1 MRKTLISLLSTV
13 ALAQNSNREQK
24 TSVQYCDDNLRAA
37 KCSKSGTLSCEII
50 GSDPGHRCNCKP
62 GFSGPECGEFNYE
75 LKCDQSH
82 VLVKARKSYFDAMN
96 ITSVRELHL
105 NDDKCIAVEED
116 DPIDGTIYYKW
127 KIVGNPRNCGSDVTS
142 NGTYLKYSNAIR
154 DAENTANNKL
164 VTRSRIEIQFHCTF
178 PVDYRVGLKQGLKPK
193 VRTITIKTAKGKF
206 VVDMKLFQD
215 QGFQREW
222 LPEKPNMPIEIAKG
236 QYIYVQLALVNIL
249 ADSANRL
256 IADQC
261 WATPSPNP
269 ADATAAMI
277 VQTACPQESSVVM
290 FSNGND
296 RTVRYKMQMFSFA
309 QYPNA
314 NIHVHCVVRIC
325 GEECEPTCAGD
336 VPTQRKRRAIMEN
349 EVMEV
354 DGKEELAIITST
366 SIKVETFMDSDSQE
380 GKITRDGDKLAEE
393 GIKAGVSDG
402 VLVIMIIVLVLVVGG
417 IGVGV
422 FMMVQR
428 RRTALAEEI
437 LQNSEKPKMAPQ
449 SAAGTSF
456 SIFYGH

>member
-1 MRKTLISLLSTV
+1 M
-13 ALAQNSNREQK
+13 
-24 TSVQYCDDNLRAA
+24 
-37 KCSKSGTLSCEII
+37 
-50 GSDPGHRCNCKP
+50 
-62 GFSGPECGEFNYE
+62 
-75 LKCDQSH
+75 
-82 VLVKARKSYFDAMN
+82 
-96 ITSVRELHL
+96 
-105 NDDKCIAVEED
+105 
-116 DPIDGTIYYKW
+116 
-127 KIVGNPRNCGSDVTS
+127 
-142 NGTYLKYSNAIR
+142 
-154 DAENTANNKL
+154 
-164 VTRSRIEIQFHCTF
+164 
-178 PVDYRVGLKQGLKPK
+178 
-193 VRTITIKTAKGKF
+193 
-206 VVDMKLFQD
+206 VDMKLFQD

-236 QYIYVQLALVNIL
+236 QYIYVQLSLVNIL

-269 ADATAAMI
+269 ADSTAAMI

-290 FSNGND
+290 YSNGND

-309 QYPNA
+309 QYPSA
-314 NIHVHCVVRIC
+314 NIHVHCVVRVC

-349 EVMEV
+349 EVIDVMEGNA
-354 DGKEELAIITST
+354 DLAIITST
-366 SIKVETFMDSDSQE
+366 SIKVASPGQYDESQE
-380 GKITRDGDKLAEE
+380 GKITRDGEKLAEE

-402 VLVIMIIVLVLVVGG
+402 VLVVMIIVLVLVVGG
-417 IGVGV
+417 IAVGV

-437 LQNSEKPKMAPQ
+437 LQQSEKPKMAPQ